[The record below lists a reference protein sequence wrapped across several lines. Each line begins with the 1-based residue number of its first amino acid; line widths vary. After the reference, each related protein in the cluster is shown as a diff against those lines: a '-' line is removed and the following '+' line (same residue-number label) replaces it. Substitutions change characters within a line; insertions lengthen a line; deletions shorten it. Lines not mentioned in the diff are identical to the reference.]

1 MDKMIGKGYMRLLAL
16 PTPGFLPHSRR
27 QNGMCSAALLLLLV
41 GCGASAQSLLADL
54 TLEHDPLRRSDK
66 ALVFA
71 DTAFDN
77 ARAFYTSGEIE
88 KGDAELDDMTK
99 ALNQC
104 VASLEAAHK
113 AKFYKK
119 AELKVAY
126 LQRRMQGLMD
136 DIELQKRGWAE
147 YTERKLEEIHEK
159 LLDGVMKK

>member
-1 MDKMIGKGYMRLLAL
+1 MDKIIGKGYMRLLAL
-16 PTPGFLPHSRR
+16 TTPGFLLHFRR
-27 QNGMCSAALLLLLV
+27 QNGMYSAALLLCLLA
-41 GCGASAQSLLADL
+41 CGASAQSLLADL

-66 ALVFA
+66 ALEFA
-71 DTAFDN
+71 GAAFDN
-77 ARAFYTSGEIE
+77 ARVFYTRGEIE

-104 VASLEAAHK
+104 VASLQVAHK
-113 AKFYKK
+113 SKFYKK

-147 YTERKLEEIHEK
+147 YTQRKLDEIHEK
-159 LLDGVMKK
+159 LLDGVMRK